1 MKPHQR
7 YSLSMER
14 LRANTSAF
22 LGNNWGGIKFGECML
37 DGTASEALT
46 QIRENGYLTPY
57 AVDPR
62 KKMAVGIS
70 FSSMTRQVANYL
82 VEEW

>member
-1 MKPHQR
+1 
-7 YSLSMER
+7 
-14 LRANTSAF
+14 
-22 LGNNWGGIKFGECML
+22 ML

-57 AVDPR
+57 AVDPS

-70 FSSMTRQVANYL
+70 FSSMTRQVAIYL
-82 VEEW
+82 VEEQ